1 MMNKRKLFNFLL
13 ALVIGLALISS
24 GCRLAKEETKFDIGL
39 EDVDEFR
46 GLYITDSPLKFDNK
60 ESDASSNKIWGE
72 IIESNSNKVQIKF
85 PGSDGMNLFYALIG
99 SESDNSLYR
108 ATFSDEKIFNG
119 NFQFLGEEILIEGE
133 IYFLASA
140 DKVFYINHVYQ
151 TIDGKIYAVSPE
163 MGVKPSS
170 FGNTKSY
177 VEFSYSKSEE
187 DSKSDSGAQ
196 ETTLNVRADINIIPM
211 DNVEKYV
218 FLYMDTEDE
227 VLDTM
232 EVFENSQIENLTI
245 DSDVEYII
253 VQTHHVDSSG
263 EVYVSR
269 EILEKN
275 QTGYTTKF
283 FTEENLAS
291 SGLILLSWE

>member
-1 MMNKRKLFNFLL
+1 MNKRKLFKILL

-24 GCRLAKEETKFDIGL
+24 GCRLAKEETKLDSTL

-46 GLYITDSPLKFDNK
+46 GVYITESPLKFENV
-60 ESDASSNKIWGE
+60 EPDANSNKIWGE
-72 IIESNSNKVQIKF
+72 IIESNPDKVQVKF
-85 PGSDGMNLFYALIG
+85 PGSDGMNFFYALIG

-108 ATFSDEKIFNG
+108 AIFSDEKIFNG

-133 IYFLASA
+133 IYFLASS
-140 DKVFYINHVYQ
+140 DKVFYINNVYQ

-170 FGNTKSY
+170 FGKTNSY

-187 DSKSDSGAQ
+187 DSKSDSGSQ
-196 ETTLNVRADINIIPM
+196 ETTLNVCVDINIIPM
-211 DNVEKYV
+211 DDIEKYV

-227 VLDTM
+227 VLDTL
-232 EVFENSQIENLTI
+232 EVFRNSQTENLTI
-245 DSDVEYII
+245 NSDVEYII

-263 EVYVSR
+263 EVYISR